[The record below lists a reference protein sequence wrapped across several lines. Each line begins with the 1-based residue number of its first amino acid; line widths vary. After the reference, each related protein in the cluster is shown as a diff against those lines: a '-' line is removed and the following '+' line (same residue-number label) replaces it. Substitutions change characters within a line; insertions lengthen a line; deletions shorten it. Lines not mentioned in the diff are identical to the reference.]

1 MILGSSNIQS
11 APSIVAKID
20 IDGNINEAFS
30 LIDSF
35 DSTYHYFNFNS
46 IDVWDDS
53 SFIFGAR
60 TTYIPDSLGVSKD
73 SRVDFTL
80 IKFSSID
87 RSVQWVTSVDYKN
100 NLDQE
105 MTTCL
110 FETNF
115 YFFKMTSTNQD
126 FCLGFLSIVDGKM
139 QSNICLNLPVINNSF
154 QKLDFM
160 FISHNWIFTLF
171 PTVNLNYINIAFFDT
186 GNIIWHNF
194 NNFLATLNI
203 KKVIIKK
210 FILSNLFGFIYPD
223 SDYKYRFFIYTDQGA
238 TINYINENLDY
249 HCHNFNI
256 SSRLSNKYYP
266 FQVNH

>member
-110 FETNF
+110 L
-115 YFFKMTSTNQD
+115 KWQLA
-126 FCLGFLSIVDGKM
+126 CLR
-139 QSNICLNLPVINNSF
+139 P
-154 QKLDFM
+154 
-160 FISHNWIFTLF
+160 IFTSSWLQ
-171 PTVNLNYINIAFFDT
+171 P
-186 GNIIWHNF
+186 
-194 NNFLATLNI
+194 I
-203 KKVIIKK
+203 KIFAWDFWVLLMARCNRI
-210 FILSNLFGFIYPD
+210 FAWTYP
-223 SDYKYRFFIYTDQGA
+223 
-238 TINYINENLDY
+238 
-249 HCHNFNI
+249 
-256 SSRLSNKYYP
+256 
-266 FQVNH
+266 